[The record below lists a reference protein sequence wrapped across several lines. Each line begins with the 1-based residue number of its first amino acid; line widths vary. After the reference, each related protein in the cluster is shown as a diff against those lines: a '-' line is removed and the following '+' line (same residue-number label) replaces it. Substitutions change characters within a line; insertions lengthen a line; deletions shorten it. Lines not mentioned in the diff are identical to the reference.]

1 MLLAMKVHAQ
11 SGECS
16 LPLRH
21 AHTSIRVEQAQ
32 GALIELGG
40 RYATLTADGELG
52 SETACAI
59 AHFQEGHQLPVTG
72 QLDGETHARIQ
83 QVLEQSRRARA
94 VADERPVSLPSINT
108 TSIRTVSSTVTQ
120 QTLLARLGAN
130 GGPTLVYPSDIE
142 RIENACNFVHGER
155 GANVISDALEHVG
168 LSPRRREHGIRR
180 LLNDRGTPNLFAS
193 TKRLSESG
201 RTLRF
206 TQNLNAAMSAE
217 FGDAALVMSLL
228 QREGGWARG
237 VGGGSS
243 SEPNHYHSFDD
254 GGMDELWR
262 IRNATDSNG
271 HRYFPETVVQR
282 WSRDEFLNP
291 ETGETSVAARIPR
304 RQVGG
309 YLVAMTGYVHWARDA
324 KVLQPMAEVLGEAQA
339 EANWND
345 ADISVQRTWE
355 AFAFARPGRARRAAL
370 EVARTPELE
379 LSDLLSE
386 GDFRDRM
393 NVDGAL
399 SRAMHSAAE
408 AHAIDEITSR

>member
-1 MLLAMKVHAQ
+1 MKVQAL
-11 SGECS
+11 SAACS
-16 LPLRH
+16 LPVRL
-21 AHTSIRVEQAQ
+21 APSTLMEQTQA
-32 GALIELGG
+32 ALLELGG
-40 RYATLTADGELG
+40 RYATLTADGEPG
-52 SETACAI
+52 PETAEAI
-59 AHFQEGHQLPVTG
+59 AHFQEGHGLAVTG
-72 QLDGETHARIQ
+72 QLDGETVARIQ
-83 QVLEQSRRARA
+83 RELEQSRRARSA
-94 VADERPVSLPSINT
+94 ADHSPVSPPSVDALST
-108 TSIRTVSSTVTQ
+108 TELGNELSSALARGN
-120 QTLLARLGAN
+120 LLALLES
-130 GGPTLVYPSDIE
+130 GPADAISRRSLR
-142 RIENACNFVHGER
+142 RIEDACNFVHGER
-155 GANVISDALEHVG
+155 GANPISDALEHVG
-168 LSPRRREHGIRR
+168 LSPSRREHGLRR
-180 LLNDRGTPNLFAS
+180 LLNERGTPNLFISAR
-193 TKRLSESG
+193 RLRRSG
-201 RTLRF
+201 GAEQF
-206 TQNLNAAMSAE
+206 AQNLSSAMSEDFA
-217 FGDAALVMSLL
+217 DAALIMSLL

-237 VGGGSS
+237 VGGGRS
-243 SEPNHYHSFDD
+243 SEPHHYHSFDD

-282 WSRDEFLNP
+282 WARDEFLNP

-304 RQVGG
+304 RQEGG

-345 ADISVQRTWE
+345 ADIGVQRTWE

-408 AHAIDEITSR
+408 AHAIEEMTR